1 MSLPTASEKNSEN
14 ICIYTV
20 YYSGNATFG
29 MFMAWP
35 SGFGGKYNL
44 LEYRTSD
51 CMDSE
56 ISEVF
61 VKMKIMKPNYI
72 S

>member
-29 MFMAWP
+29 MFMAGP
-35 SGFGGKYNL
+35 RGFGGKYNL

-51 CMDSE
+51 CMDQRGVCE
-56 ISEVF
+56 NE
-61 VKMKIMKPNYI
+61 NYETKLHNLT
-72 S
+72 